1 LLDGRLG
8 PRRRL
13 RPLISRLIRPGPA
26 AFMQILKQI
35 PGDGVAPPSES
46 VGYYTVMARRPPMLK
61 RQMRRSAYAA
71 FWGAYLL
78 LCGSLVFAGTMLK
91 ITGFASPPG
100 DLQVVQAPPAVETPV
115 ARIQFMPDRNNLCR
129 ALVFHNDSGRYQEG
143 GTGECTIPRDM
154 MTVWN
159 VSSRAEAF
167 AQAFRSSWKGDALA
181 SSLH

>member
-1 LLDGRLG
+1 
-8 PRRRL
+8 
-13 RPLISRLIRPGPA
+13 
-26 AFMQILKQI
+26 
-35 PGDGVAPPSES
+35 
-46 VGYYTVMARRPPMLK
+46 MLK
-61 RQMRRSAYAA
+61 RQMRRSGYAA

-78 LCGSLVFAGTMLK
+78 SCGGMLLVGTMLK
-91 ITGFASPPG
+91 ISGSAPPPG
-100 DLQVVQAPPAVETPV
+100 DLQVAQAPAAVETPV

-129 ALVFHNDSGRYQEG
+129 ALMFHNDSGRYQEG

-159 VSSRAEAF
+159 VNTRAEAF